1 MIIETFKDIKD
12 YPGYQVSNYGNV
24 KSLKYNEP
32 RILKPATGM
41 KGYLYVNICD
51 YNKKYKKHYIH
62 RLVASTF
69 IREIISKE
77 QIDHR
82 DYNKLNNKL
91 ENLDIVD
98 NRINQLR
105 NKKAILPGVSKLGDK
120 WRTKLQI
127 NKKIIPIGIFNTPE
141 EAHEA
146 YKNKL
151 KEYGININFN
161 QDLVYMLDDNQV

>member
-1 MIIETFKDIKD
+1 MEIFKTIKD
-12 YPGYQVSNYGNV
+12 YPDYQVSDYGNV
-24 KSLKYNEP
+24 KSLKGNEP
-32 RILKPATGM
+32 RILKPATGI

-51 YNKKYKKHYIH
+51 YNKKYKKHYTH
-62 RLVASTF
+62 RLVASSF
-69 IREIISKE
+69 IRQLNKGE

-82 DYNKLNNKL
+82 DSNKLNNNL

-105 NKKAILPGVSKLGDK
+105 NKKAILPGVSKLGNK
-120 WRTKLQI
+120 WRTRLQL
-127 NKKIIPIGIFNTPE
+127 NKKIISIGLFNTPE

-151 KEYGININFN
+151 KEYGIIIDFN
-161 QDLVYMLDDNQV
+161 QDLVCMLDDHKI

>member
-1 MIIETFKDIKD
+1 MIEIFKDIKD
-12 YPGYQVSNYGNV
+12 YPNYQISNYGNV

-51 YNKKYKKHYIH
+51 FNKKYKKHYIH

-69 IREIISKE
+69 IRGIKKDE
-77 QIDHR
+77 QIDHK
-82 DYNKLNNKL
+82 DSNKINNML

-105 NKKAILPGVSKLGDK
+105 NKKGILPGVSKIGNK
-120 WRTKLQI
+120 WRTRIQL
-127 NKKIIPIGIFNTPE
+127 NKQIIPIGTFNTPE

-151 KEYGININFN
+151 KEYGINIDFS
-161 QDLVYMLDDNQV
+161 QDLACVLDDYKV